1 MPETAKQHVGSVDVL
16 VNGAALDPK
25 YRALLSEVKVTDS
38 LTLPDTALVRITDLK
53 GDNVDANPL
62 VVGAKLEVKFGAMDA
77 NATASVFKG
86 QITTVE
92 PEFTP
97 SGVTISARAYDNSH
111 KLNRERK
118 TRTFQNMSASDM
130 VNKLTGEA
138 GLTPKIQSTTVVHEF
153 FQQSNETDWDFA
165 WRLALMHDYEVVVND
180 TKLQFRPAGSGQGAP
195 LELKYQSTML
205 SFRPRMSGVQ
215 QPKTVNIRAWGPKS
229 KQAVTGSAANG
240 TTTSKPGVQR
250 AKVSNDL
257 GGGTTAI
264 ADRVAATTGEANA
277 LAKSTLD
284 RMSDAFFEAD
294 GVAVGNPKIKA
305 GSKVQVSG
313 VGSQFSGTYTVTS
326 STHSFRGAA
335 GYQTSFQISGL
346 SS

>member
-25 YRALLSEVKVTDS
+25 FRALLSDVKVTDS
-38 LTLPDTALVRITDLK
+38 LTLPDTALVRIADLK

-62 VVGAKLEVKFGAMDA
+62 VVGAKLEVKFGAMDG

-130 VNKLTGEA
+130 VKKIVGEA
-138 GLTPKIQSTTVVHEF
+138 GLSADVQSTSVVHEF

-165 WRLALMHDYEVVVND
+165 WRLALMHDYEVVVDD
-180 TKLQFRPAGSGQGAP
+180 TKLEFRPANKGKGGAR
-195 LELKYQSTML
+195 LELKSAPSL
-205 SFRPRMSGVQ
+205 ISSRPRMSGVQ
-215 QPKTVNIRAWGPKS
+215 QPKTVSVRAWDPKS
-229 KQAVTGSAANG
+229 KKVVSGPAANG
-240 TTTSKPGVQR
+240 
-250 AKVSNDL
+250 VS
-257 GGGTTAI
+257 
-264 ADRVAATTGEANA
+264 
-277 LAKSTLD
+277 
-284 RMSDAFFEAD
+284 
-294 GVAVGNPKIKA
+294 
-305 GSKVQVSG
+305 
-313 VGSQFSGTYTVTS
+313 
-326 STHSFRGAA
+326 
-335 GYQTSFQISGL
+335 
-346 SS
+346 

>member
-1 MPETAKQHVGSVDVL
+1 MPETPKQHDRPGDVL
-16 VNGAALDPK
+16 VHRAALDPK

-180 TKLQFRPAGSGQGAP
+180 QTLNFRKAGGNGGAALP
-195 LELKYQSTML
+195 L
-205 SFRPRMSGVQ
+205 R
-215 QPKTVNIRAWGPKS
+215 WG
-229 KQAVTGSAANG
+229 GSLNPYP
-240 TTTSKPGVQR
+240 PGVGGAQR
-250 AKVSNDL
+250 
-257 GGGTTAI
+257 
-264 ADRVAATTGEANA
+264 
-277 LAKSTLD
+277 
-284 RMSDAFFEAD
+284 
-294 GVAVGNPKIKA
+294 
-305 GSKVQVSG
+305 
-313 VGSQFSGTYTVTS
+313 
-326 STHSFRGAA
+326 
-335 GYQTSFQISGL
+335 
-346 SS
+346 